1 MVLSIPNNSDRSSI
15 KNFGSMG
22 ETNFV
27 APDLVHIQK
36 ESYNWLLKDGIKE
49 LFDELLINNDLLPIK
64 IKQACDGQLLSKKA
78 IIICDFIASM
88 TDRSATANHAKV
100 IKQKNL

>member
-1 MVLSIPNNSDRSSI
+1 MDSDWNNGRKI
-15 KNFGSMG
+15 
-22 ETNFV
+22 
-27 APDLVHIQK
+27 
-36 ESYNWLLKDGIKE
+36 IKE
-49 LFDELLINNDLLPIK
+49 LFDKLLTNNDLLPLK
-64 IKQACDGQLLSKKA
+64 IQQDCDHQNLSKKA